1 VAEIILD
8 HITKRF
14 PDGALAVDNISMD
27 IADGEFVILV
37 GPSGC
42 GKSTTLNMIAGLE
55 DITSGEL
62 RIGGQVVNNKTPK
75 DRDIAMVFQSYAL
88 YPHMTVRENMGFALK
103 LAKTPK
109 ATIDEKVEEAARI
122 LDLTQHLDRRPANL
136 SGGQRQRV
144 AMGRAIVRD
153 PSVFL
158 MDEPLSNLDA
168 KLRVQMRTEVSRIQR
183 RLGTTTVY
191 VTHDQTEAMTLGD
204 RVAVMRT
211 GVLQQVGSPK
221 ELYERPVN
229 LFVAGFIGSP
239 AMNFMSGTLEDG
251 KLRTSLG
258 DFRLS
263 DRLRREV
270 ESSGSGRDVIVGLRP
285 ENFEDA
291 ALVSAENRPNGIDFQ
306 ATIDVLE
313 SMGSDVYVYFT
324 KDIGGGGV
332 DAAELEELAKDSGRA
347 DTGASGDTVVARLD
361 AATRIREGHQADLWV
376 DARAMHVFDP
386 ATGRNLSVAV
396 ADGGSV
402 SAASSAPAATGA
414 ASSQQPP
421 GQAGPAE
428 AVSGDAG
435 TADAGTAQAP
445 PSEPAP
451 TGAPSSGAPSSG
463 AASSEPASGGA
474 VPGDAGA
481 TRAVPGEQPAPG
493 GEVT

>member
-1 VAEIILD
+1 VAEIVLE

-14 PDGALAVDNISMD
+14 PDGSLAVNDFNLE

-103 LAKTPK
+103 LAKTPQ
-109 ATIDEKVEEAARI
+109 ATITQKVDEAARI
-122 LDLTQHLDRRPANL
+122 LDLTQFLDRRPANL

-153 PSVFL
+153 PAAFL

-168 KLRVQMRTEVSRIQR
+168 KLRVQTRTEVSRLQR
-183 RLGTTTVY
+183 RLGTTMVY
-191 VTHDQTEAMTLGD
+191 VTHDQVEALTLGD

-211 GVLQQVGSPK
+211 GVLQQAASPK

-239 AMNFMSGTLEDG
+239 AMNFLAGTLEDG
-251 KLRTSLG
+251 MLRTTLG

-270 ESSGSGRDVIVGLRP
+270 ESSGTGRDVIVGLRP
-285 ENFEDA
+285 ENFEDTT
-291 ALVSAENRPNGIDFQ
+291 LVSSDNRPHGITFH

-313 SMGSDVYVYFT
+313 SLGSDVFVYFT
-324 KDIGGGGV
+324 HGREKGV
-332 DAAELEELAKDSGRA
+332 SSAELDELAQDSGRA
-347 DTGASGDTVVARLD
+347 GGASGETIVARLD
-361 AATRIREGHQADLWV
+361 AATSIAEGQDAELWV
-376 DARAMHVFDP
+376 DGRAIHIFDP
-386 ATGRNLSVAV
+386 ATGRNLSLAAD
-396 ADGGSV
+396 ADGG
-402 SAASSAPAATGA
+402 AATVQTASGA
-414 ASSQQPP
+414 EAAQPEAAQREAVQPETVDPNATATDIRAVP
-421 GQAGPAE
+421 GQAG
-428 AVSGDAG
+428 
-435 TADAGTAQAP
+435 Q
-445 PSEPAP
+445 
-451 TGAPSSGAPSSG
+451 
-463 AASSEPASGGA
+463 
-474 VPGDAGA
+474 
-481 TRAVPGEQPAPG
+481 G
-493 GEVT
+493 GEAT